1 MKSNDEDLDLFFNEF
16 GKLLRK
22 YHYDIS
28 PFTLRRIATDDVVL
42 GGFAARNGDGVI
54 SPEYF
59 KATPKILKIIE
70 EDENEHI

>member
-1 MKSNDEDLDLFFNEF
+1 MKSNDEDLDLFLNEL

-22 YHYDIS
+22 YHNDIS
-28 PFTLRRIATDDVVL
+28 PFTLRKITTDVVL

-59 KATPKILKIIE
+59 KATPEILKIIE
-70 EDENEHI
+70 EDEK

>member
-1 MKSNDEDLDLFFNEF
+1 MKSNDEDLDLFLEEF

-59 KATPKILKIIE
+59 KATPEILKIIE